1 MAFYETLTTVEQWED
16 ASASSADQPLFVF
29 KHSTRCSVSAEAIE
43 AWNKW
48 LEDNQQSGI
57 RQTLVKVVEDRPVS
71 NAIAEETGVTHASP
85 QALLIVGGEVVWNTS
100 HWHITYDS
108 IEEHLRAH
116 CGK

>member
-1 MAFYETLTTVEQWED
+1 MALYETLTTVEQWEE
-16 ASASSADQPLFVF
+16 AAASSVAQPLFVF

-57 RQTLVKVVEDRPVS
+57 RQTLVNVVEDRPVS
-71 NAIAEETGVTHASP
+71 NAIAEQTGVTHASP
-85 QALLIVGGEVVWNTS
+85 QALLIVNGQVVWNTS